1 MVSQYEAARAE
12 IVRNITAQK
21 AIYKYRIFMYSL
33 NKDIRQQ
40 CFRITKDFLDNEYH
54 NNSTITATERERLLN
69 LGNHWQWNDFDNNS
83 TNWWSALSF
92 NHSKSLSLMTV
103 IHIWIDDINIFDAE
117 VFDTS
122 TDGLR

>member
-1 MVSQYEAARAE
+1 MASQYDTNRTE

-40 CFRITKDFLDNEYH
+40 CFRITKEFLDNEYN
-54 NNSTITATERERLLN
+54 NNSTITTTERERLLN
-69 LGNHWQWNDFDNNS
+69 LGNHWQWTIFENES

-103 IHIWIDDINIFDAE
+103 IHMWIDDINTFDGE
-117 VFDTS
+117 VFETS

>member
-1 MVSQYEAARAE
+1 MASQYDNNKTE

-40 CFRITKDFLDNEYH
+40 CFRITKGFLDNEYH
-54 NNSTITATERERLLN
+54 NNSTITTTERERLLN

-92 NHSKSLSLMTV
+92 NHSKSLSLMTG
-103 IHIWIDDINIFDAE
+103 IHMWIDDINTFDAE
-117 VFDTS
+117 VFETS

>member
-1 MVSQYEAARAE
+1 MASQYDNNKIE
-12 IVRNITAQK
+12 IIRNITAQK

-40 CFRITKDFLDNEYH
+40 CFRITKEFLDNEYQ
-54 NNSTITATERERLLN
+54 NNITITTTERERLLN
-69 LGNHWQWNDFDNNS
+69 LRNHWQWNDFDNNS
-83 TNWWSALSF
+83 TNWWSILSF

-103 IHIWIDDINIFDAE
+103 IHMWIDDINTFDAE
-117 VFDTS
+117 VFETS

>member
-1 MVSQYEAARAE
+1 MASPYDNNKAE
-12 IVRNITAQK
+12 IIRNITAQK

-33 NKDIRQQ
+33 NKDIRQH
-40 CFRITKDFLDNEYH
+40 CFRITKEFLDNEYN

-69 LGNHWQWNDFDNNS
+69 LGNNWQWNDFDNNS

-103 IHIWIDDINIFDAE
+103 IHMWIDDINTFDTE
-117 VFDTS
+117 VFETS

>member
-1 MVSQYEAARAE
+1 MTSQYDNNKTE

-40 CFRITKDFLDNEYH
+40 CFRITKEFLDNEN
-54 NNSTITATERERLLN
+54 NNSTITTTERERLLN

-83 TNWWSALSF
+83 TIWWSALSF

-103 IHIWIDDINIFDAE
+103 IHMWIDDINTFDSE
-117 VFDTS
+117 VFETS